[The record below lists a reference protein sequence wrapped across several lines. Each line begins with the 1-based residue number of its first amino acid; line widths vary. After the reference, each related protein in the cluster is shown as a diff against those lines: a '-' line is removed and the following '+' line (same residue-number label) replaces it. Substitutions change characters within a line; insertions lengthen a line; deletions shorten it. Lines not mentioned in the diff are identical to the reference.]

1 MKIKNVK
8 VVGKNS
14 CNCKIL
20 KKDKWGHVC
29 KGISTKQNFDEL
41 AHIHFLKFPIIKIII
56 INKVKIQIT
65 DLGKTSIWYMMR
77 QNLVAFRDGEF
88 L

>member
-1 MKIKNVK
+1 MRAYI
-8 VVGKNS
+8 
-14 CNCKIL
+14 
-20 KKDKWGHVC
+20 

-41 AHIHFLKFPIIKIII
+41 AHIHFLRFPITIIIIII
-56 INKVKIQIT
+56 INKVKMQIT

-77 QNLVAFRDGEF
+77 ENLVAFRDGEF